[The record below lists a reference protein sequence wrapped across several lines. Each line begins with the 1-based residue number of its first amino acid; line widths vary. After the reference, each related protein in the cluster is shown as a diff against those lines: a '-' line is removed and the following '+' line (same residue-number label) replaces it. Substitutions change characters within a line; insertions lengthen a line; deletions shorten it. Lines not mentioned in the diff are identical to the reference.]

1 MDWTQAIIAAL
12 GGGALLEIIRRLIPS
27 REGTQERLWNEIKNA
42 RKDFEE
48 AWQLASK
55 VRDEKDSEIELYR
68 RRVQELTEH
77 QRVRVDDMTEKRY
90 AEVGLAR
97 IQTEEWRENYFKIKM
112 DLSTVFLKLTMLQ
125 RLVENMF
132 TDQPDNKAL
141 ASLMDTIRQFDIT
154 ELSIERG
161 ENYAMTV
168 WRRQTDETATTDQ
181 TIAAMADYLAEKR
194 ARFNQPQHD

>member
-1 MDWTQAIIAAL
+1 MDWTQVIIAAL

-42 RKDFEE
+42 RKDFEA
-48 AWQLASK
+48 AWQLASQ

-68 RRVQELTEH
+68 RRVQELTET
-77 QRVRVDDMTEKRY
+77 QRVKVDDLSEKRY
-90 AEVGLAR
+90 AEVALAR

-112 DLSTVFLKLTMLQ
+112 DLSTIFLKLTILQ
-125 RLVENMF
+125 RLIENLF
-132 TDQPDNKAL
+132 TGQPDNKAL

-168 WRRQTDETATTDQ
+168 WRRQTDETATDK
-181 TIAAMADYLAEKR
+181 TIAAMAEYVAEKR
-194 ARFNQPQHD
+194 TKLYQTQRD